1 MTRLEYRLAAGV
13 LRILAALFRL
23 LPRDERRVVFAS
35 PRLPH
40 LDGNLAYIHAAVRRL
55 RPDLRCTILAEP
67 YAYDLRGK
75 LGYLLRLVRGM
86 YHVQTA
92 RLVVVDNAYLPV
104 HVTRHRAG
112 TTVVQVWHGVAGIK
126 RVGFDA
132 TRLPDEPERSFLH
145 RYYDRVVCSSEAWR
159 AAYGRAFRTRTED
172 VLALGAP
179 RTDFFFD
186 GAAVDAAAAA
196 VRSAHPTLR
205 GRRLVLYAP
214 TFRGRGAAKHAADGL
229 DAARLRAALPAD
241 VMLGLKT
248 HPNLDPAAT
257 PAAGYDIVFDR
268 TVELNGL
275 LAATDILVTDYSTSI
290 IEWALLRRPLVLFVP
305 DLAEFEAYPGLYLD
319 YRTEMI
325 GAIATTTDEVAAAIV
340 DGPPGGAARGAPRGD
355 VDAFVERHLG
365 ACDGRSSERFVREF
379 LGDARLDGSAA

>member
-23 LPRDERRVVFAS
+23 LPRDGRRVVFAS

-86 YHVQTA
+86 YHLQTA

-104 HVTRHRAG
+104 HVTPHRPG

-132 TRLPDEPERSFLH
+132 TRLPDEPERTFLH

-159 AAYGRAFRTRTED
+159 PAYGRAFRTPIEH
-172 VLALGAP
+172 VLALGAA

-186 GAAVDAAAAA
+186 QAAVDAAAAA
-196 VRSAHPTLR
+196 LRASHPELR

-214 TFRGRGAAKHAADGL
+214 TFRGRGAAKHAAHGL

-241 VMLGLKT
+241 VVLGLKT

-275 LAATDILVTDYSTSI
+275 LAGTDVLVTDYSTSI

-319 YRTEMI
+319 YGTEMI
-325 GAIATTTDEVAAAIV
+325 GRVATTTDEVAAAIV
-340 DGPPGGAARGAPRGD
+340 GDGAAVGD
-355 VDAFVERHLG
+355 VDAFIERHLG
-365 ACDGRSSERFVREF
+365 ACDGRSSERFVHHF
-379 LGDARLDGSAA
+379 LGPGEGA